1 MYFTGLVSKLGGP
14 TSYVLFKNN
23 LNAQLDA
30 MENIPYNPEEPEL
43 FGPRRNRWDERPNN
57 LLDLQSDEN
66 ENPQP
71 WIRIMTRPRLAIP
84 PTPTQIPLDQGQEVL
99 RQRAVEHMPA
109 PRAPAPIPAP
119 RAIQRIAHVPRAPAP
134 IPAPRAIQRIAHV
147 PRAPAPIPAPRASA
161 QLPVLVQREAVQQAS
176 APIPAPRRAIVIP
189 PRNLRGTSRQR
200 LSKAMKKM
208 ATASSRKKH

>member
-1 MYFTGLVSKLGGP
+1 
-14 TSYVLFKNN
+14 
-23 LNAQLDA
+23 

-147 PRAPAPIPAPRASA
+147 PRAPAPIPAPRAIQRIAHVPRAPAPIPAPRASA